1 MSTIKIYVLFFN
13 LQLVIHQKMMFIDD
27 IGNYWE
33 VNVIDIFCRM
43 TMMMMMMAVVLLV
56 NGEWW
61 MVNGDWW
68 MVNGDEEDNNRNTN
82 NVVMESY
89 YIILHICILNII
101 AIQWYSNQYI

>member
-1 MSTIKIYVLFFN
+1 
-13 LQLVIHQKMMFIDD
+13 MMFIDD
-27 IGNYWE
+27 TGIGNYWE

-43 TMMMMMMAVVLLV
+43 TMMMMMMMMAVVLLV

-61 MVNGDWW
+61 MVNGEWW

-89 YIILHICILNII
+89 YIILHICIEYTFTIL
-101 AIQWYSNQYI
+101 